1 MHSLVLKKQDFA
13 IRRDSRVRDYISLL
27 KPRVMMLVVFTA
39 LTGMIAAPGQVDL
52 PIAFM
57 SIVCIT
63 LGAGSAGA
71 LNMWYDRD
79 IDAVMTRTRER
90 PIPAGIIPAQNA
102 LEFTLVIATL
112 SIFLMLL
119 AVGYVAALL
128 LLFAIVF
135 YAVVYTMWLK
145 RRTVQ
150 NIVIGGIAG
159 SVPPIIGWVTVTGR
173 IDIESI
179 VLFLIIFFWTPP
191 HFWSLSLLASQEYSK
206 ANIPMLPVVK
216 GNKITRLYIVIYT
229 LLLIPVTLL
238 PIYLGMFGKIYYFS
252 AILLNILAIKHA
264 AAVYKEEVPGIKSR
278 KMFKFSIIYLFALFG
293 IMIIDRVVYASI

>member
-1 MHSLVLKKQDFA
+1 ML
-13 IRRDSRVRDYISLL
+13 
-27 KPRVMMLVVFTA
+27 LVVFTA
-39 LTGMIAAPGQVDL
+39 LTGMITAPGQVDL

-57 SIVCIT
+57 SIICIT

-79 IDAVMTRTRER
+79 IDAVMTRTRGR
-90 PIPAGIIPAQNA
+90 PIPAGIITAQNA
-102 LEFTLVIATL
+102 LEFALVFATL
-112 SIFLMLL
+112 SVFLMLL
-119 AVGYVAALL
+119 TVGYAAALL

-135 YAVVYTMWLK
+135 YAVIYTMWLK
-145 RRTVQ
+145 LRTVQ

-206 ANIPMLPVVK
+206 AGIPMLPVVR
-216 GNKITRLYIVIYT
+216 GNKITKIYIIIYT

-238 PIYLGMFGKIYYFS
+238 PIYLGMFSKIYFFS

-264 AAVYKEEVPGIKSR
+264 AAVYKEEDPGIKSR

-293 IMIIDRVVYASI
+293 TMIIDRVIYAPL